1 MLDLSRSAVDG
12 GYAVVSVVVLLYA
25 VLSPASIPNWAFLLL
40 VLRGVIVFER
50 FERRLRPDGTHK
62 PATE

>member
-1 MLDLSRSAVDG
+1 MLDLSRSGVDR

-25 VLSPASIPNWAFLLL
+25 VLSPASILNWAFLLL

-50 FERRLRPDGTHK
+50 FERHLRPDGTDK